1 MIGYKKIGVYIGL
14 RSSVEAVATLNI
26 PDDAKKVNPKGSNKW
41 RCDKAIVTAIETL
54 DGNKKYR
61 VGHSCICTAQGI
73 IGCTYIVGN
82 VVKPRDVFN
91 SNDCIECGGGIH
103 YFLTKQEAIDY
114 RRGLIF

>member
-14 RSSVEAVATLNI
+14 STVEAVATLNI
-26 PDDAKKVNPKGSNKW
+26 LDDAKKVNPKGSNKW

-54 DGNKKYR
+54 DGNKEYR

-73 IGCTYIVGN
+73 TGCTYIVGH
-82 VVKPRDVFN
+82 VVKPNYAFN
-91 SNDCIECGGGIH
+91 SDDRIECAGGIH

-114 RRGLIF
+114 CRETIY